1 MENPESPDMA
11 ADTRQAAEPKDKKE
25 RPMTVEEQNEIMAQ
39 ALKDIVGICMM
50 FDYPKV
56 EDLYSITQRALKA
69 VGKESESCIVRQ
81 K

>member
-1 MENPESPDMA
+1 
-11 ADTRQAAEPKDKKE
+11 
-25 RPMTVEEQNEIMAQ
+25 MTVEEQNEIMAQ

-56 EDLYSITQRALKA
+56 EDLYSIAQRALKA